1 MASPAGC
8 AEQLALRLTL
18 IGTHRRPPS
27 PLGSTGN
34 AGVSSHLYL
43 YLLSVGLLTALTPWA
58 IVGLIV
64 LLGSNAGARAAV
76 AFTAGWFCAVA
87 FIAAV
92 VAAGIGSLGSSSQ
105 SNVSNAVYV
114 VEIALGLALAAFA
127 LRRHARGRLVTTPG
141 AEPAWLT
148 KLDRMGPIVA
158 FAFGTFMINVVF
170 VVDAGLRIAAAD
182 PELSA
187 AAAAVLFY
195 AVLSTASLIAVLAV
209 YFGDRAAAE
218 HRLAT
223 MRAWIARNNAN
234 VTAGMLG
241 AVGII
246 LAVKGIVGLLA

>member
-1 MASPAGC
+1 MVVHAALDHAVERTRHHLERAS
-8 AEQLALRLTL
+8 
-18 IGTHRRPPS
+18 
-27 PLGSTGN
+27 
-34 AGVSSHLYL
+34 
-43 YLLSVGLLTALTPWA
+43 
-58 IVGLIV
+58 
-64 LLGSNAGARAAV
+64 
-76 AFTAGWFCAVA
+76 
-87 FIAAV
+87 IAADEKRRERPV
-92 VAAGIGSLGSSSQ
+92 RRELGRT
-105 SNVSNAVYV
+105 AEATLRV

-218 HRLAT
+218 RRLAT